1 MMNTKI
7 NFHTHTNFSD
17 GANTPEE
24 MVLSAIQ
31 KGISIL
37 GFSDHS
43 MFPFGGKWH
52 IGPKD
57 IPLYVKTIRELAQKY
72 KDKITIK
79 CGFEAD
85 YYPTL
90 TIPSKD
96 LYKEFAPDFL
106 IGSVHYIATS
116 NGHYTMDHKP
126 ERVKRGVDI
135 LYNGDGKKAVCD
147 YFEAQRFMLEHGD
160 FDIWGHPD
168 LFRKRNAEL
177 KLFDENESWYKE
189 ELVKTAKVAAKAGV
203 IAEINTGAIGRGAMQ
218 SFYPSEQ
225 FLQIIH
231 DNGIPVMINSDSHNV
246 DTIDCAFDQAVEYI
260 KKAGYQEIHY
270 PDSGSFVSIKI

>member
-17 GANTPEE
+17 GENTPEE

-52 IGPKD
+52 IGPKEF
-57 IPLYVKTIRELAQKY
+57 PLYVKTIRELAQKY

-96 LYKEFAPDFL
+96 LYKEFAPDL
-106 IGSVHYIATS
+106 DRKSV
-116 NGHYTMDHKP
+116 
-126 ERVKRGVDI
+126 V
-135 LYNGDGKKAVCD
+135 
-147 YFEAQRFMLEHGD
+147 
-160 FDIWGHPD
+160 
-168 LFRKRNAEL
+168 
-177 KLFDENESWYKE
+177 
-189 ELVKTAKVAAKAGV
+189 
-203 IAEINTGAIGRGAMQ
+203 
-218 SFYPSEQ
+218 
-225 FLQIIH
+225 
-231 DNGIPVMINSDSHNV
+231 
-246 DTIDCAFDQAVEYI
+246 
-260 KKAGYQEIHY
+260 
-270 PDSGSFVSIKI
+270 